1 MTSALSRRRRIL
13 RRPVTPSSGERAR
26 EGEAIEASYREL
38 PQGPEEDLAAIT
50 NAIAMAEAE
59 PWSFETGD

>member
-1 MTSALSRRRRIL
+1 MLWTMTSVSPRRRRIP
-13 RRPVTPSSGERAR
+13 REPVTRTSCNRAL
-26 EGEAIEASYREL
+26 EGEAIAASYREL

-59 PWSFETGD
+59 P